1 MQRIR
6 LSSLPPDLRFGSADA
21 IADPE
26 AFPALAHMSVHVTG
40 CLSASPAAPA
50 YLRYSDRDAE
60 LLVIGIGEPVD
71 VERELAERIHA
82 LGECEVLDD
91 LSAAVVVLDV
101 VDRCFRDAGLWR
113 GNVYLAGGAALTAVL
128 EIAGAGFRREP
139 ATVVRELAALELAY
153 LFPVAGKFRSGTYD
167 GQVQYRLNGWGRALA
182 ARLSAGPVGVARA
195 GEWRE
200 MLGRHLAEE
209 RERYASFLREL
220 DVAQQDYRGDILD
233 RAMELP
239 IPVLV

>member
-6 LSSLPPDLRFGSADA
+6 LSSLPPDLRFGLVGT
-21 IADPE
+21 IAHPE
-26 AFPALAHMSVHVTG
+26 AFPTLAHMSVHVTG
-40 CLSASPAAPA
+40 CLSASPTAPA

-60 LLVIGIGEPVD
+60 LLVIGIGEPLD

-82 LGECEVLDD
+82 MGECEEIDD

-113 GNVYLAGGAALTAVL
+113 GNVYLAGGAALPAVL
-128 EIAGAGFRREP
+128 EIVDAGFRREP
-139 ATVVRELAALELAY
+139 AIVMRELAALELAY
-153 LFPVAGKFRSGTYD
+153 LFPIAGKFRSGKYD

-182 ARLSAGPVGVARA
+182 ARLSAGPVGAARA
-195 GEWRE
+195 GEYRE
-200 MLGRHLAEE
+200 LFGRHLAEE
-209 RERYASFLREL
+209 GEKYASFLREL
-220 DVAQQDYRGDILD
+220 DVARQDYRGDILD